1 MSDTL
6 YGEGRPYPNL
16 AHSIFG
22 FRFSKYR
29 NEISLKGWGT
39 NTHYENMVFFDIRWS
54 SILVKDNSWA
64 GFFFVLR
71 TELSNLNRL
80 VRRG

>member
-1 MSDTL
+1 MVPFFREKKFRLFLTDSLMSDTL

-39 NTHYENMVFFDIRWS
+39 NTHYENMVF
-54 SILVKDNSWA
+54 L
-64 GFFFVLR
+64 
-71 TELSNLNRL
+71 T
-80 VRRG
+80 